1 MDSPSPPSFTDCIAP
16 HSYLDSLIRDH
27 PTFRILTIED
37 SSRLFLSAG
46 WEKHAYLL
54 AFKATTPTYTSVET
68 SYMDTLARINGWIG
82 QYKDEI
88 FYLRSIA
95 IPLYETLMSCSLE
108 EHDVEII
115 RRINTNDSLIRL
127 FKCTNLPYQKE
138 PPSLLF
144 PLNSC

>member
-1 MDSPSPPSFTDCIAP
+1 MDTPSPPNFTDCIIS

-27 PTFRILTIED
+27 PTFRLLTIED
-37 SSRLFLSAG
+37 SVRLFLSAS
-46 WEKHAYLL
+46 WEKYAYMLG
-54 AFKATTPTYTSVET
+54 FKATTPTYTSVET
-68 SYMDTLARINGWIG
+68 SYMDTLARINAWVG
-82 QYKDEI
+82 QHKDEI

-108 EHDVEII
+108 EHDIEII
-115 RRINTNDSLIRL
+115 KRINDCDSLLRL
-127 FKCTNLPYQKE
+127 FKCTNLSYQKE